1 MEDKRK
7 ILIVSANGQGSRLAD
22 IAYLLGKVAYTT
34 VVSTLDDSNVDI
46 SGRAINSI
54 ICDELAEPIDMSV
67 PEPKN
72 KPHGPQRNSKKGKA
86 RKW

>member
-7 ILIVSANGQGSRLAD
+7 ILVVSASGFSSRSAAIAHLLKEIAD
-22 IAYLLGKVAYTT
+22 VT
-34 VVSTLDDSNVDI
+34 VVSTLDDDI

-54 ICDELAEPIDMSV
+54 ICDELAEPVDMSV

-72 KPHGPQRNSKKGKA
+72 KPHGPQRNSKKGKTK
-86 RKW
+86 KW

>member
-1 MEDKRK
+1 MENTNK
-7 ILIVSANGQGSRLAD
+7 ILIISTPRAQSSYLAT
-22 IAYLLGKVAYTT
+22 IAHLLSKNADVT
-34 VVSTLDDSNVDI
+34 VVTDQPNKV
-46 SGRAINSI
+46 SGRAFNNI

>member
-7 ILIVSANGQGSRLAD
+7 ILVVSASGFSSRSAAIAHLLKE
-22 IAYLLGKVAYTT
+22 IAYVT
-34 VVSTLDDSNVDI
+34 VVSNLDDNNVGI

-54 ICDELAEPIDMSV
+54 ICDELAEPVDMSV

>member
-1 MEDKRK
+1 MEDERK
-7 ILIVSANGQGSRLAD
+7 ILTISASGFSSRSAAIAHLLSE
-22 IAYLLGKVAYTT
+22 IAYVT
-34 VVSTLDDSNVDI
+34 VVSNLDDSNVGI

-54 ICDELAEPIDMSV
+54 ICDELAEPIDMLI

-86 RKW
+86 KKW

>member
-1 MEDKRK
+1 MEDNSK
-7 ILIVSANGQGSRLAD
+7 ILIVSANGFSSRSAAIAHLLKE
-22 IAYLLGKVAYTT
+22 IAYVT
-34 VVSTLDDSNVDI
+34 VVSNLDDGI
-46 SGRAINSI
+46 SGRAFNTI

>member
-7 ILIVSANGQGSRLAD
+7 IWIVSANGLGSRLVD
-22 IAYLLGKVAYTT
+22 IAYLLGKVADVT
-34 VVSTLDDSNVDI
+34 VVTEQPNKV
-46 SGRAINSI
+46 SGCAFNTI
-54 ICDELAEPIDMSV
+54 ICDEWAEPVDMSV

>member
-7 ILIVSANGQGSRLAD
+7 ILVVSASGFSSRSAAIAHLLKEIAD
-22 IAYLLGKVAYTT
+22 VTA
-34 VVSTLDDSNVDI
+34 VSTLDDSNVDI
-46 SGRAINSI
+46 SGRAVNSI
-54 ICDELAEPIDMSV
+54 ICDEWAEPVDMSV

-72 KPHGPQRNSKKGKA
+72 KPHGPRQNSKKGKA

>member
-7 ILIVSANGQGSRLAD
+7 ILVVSANGLGSRLVD
-22 IAYLLGKVAYTT
+22 IAYLLGKVAYVT
-34 VVSTLDDSNVDI
+34 VVSNLDEGI
-46 SGRAINSI
+46 SGRAVNSI
-54 ICDELAEPIDMSV
+54 ICDELAEPVDMLV

-72 KPHGPQRNSKKGKA
+72 KPHGPRQNSKKGKA

>member
-1 MEDKRK
+1 MEDNSK
-7 ILIVSANGQGSRLAD
+7 ILIVSANGFSSRSAAIAHLLKE
-22 IAYLLGKVAYTT
+22 IAYVT
-34 VVSTLDDSNVDI
+34 VVSNLDVDI